1 MSIPKPTTNGQLS
14 SPHQAGVFAL
24 PSVDS
29 ACNYLEHTNVEDLKM
44 RSDTGVLHEAFF
56 AKGDSLDWHKEAL
69 ASPMGTDIPN
79 PKNLK
84 R

>member
-1 MSIPKPTTNGQLS
+1 MNKTGG
-14 SPHQAGVFAL
+14 SPFATPFEHRVM
-24 PSVDS
+24 PSVPDKMAS
-29 ACNYLEHTNVEDLKM
+29 DCNYLEHTDVEDLKM
-44 RSDTGVLHEAFF
+44 RSDTSVLKEAFF
-56 AKGDSLDWHKEAL
+56 AKGDSLNWHFEAL